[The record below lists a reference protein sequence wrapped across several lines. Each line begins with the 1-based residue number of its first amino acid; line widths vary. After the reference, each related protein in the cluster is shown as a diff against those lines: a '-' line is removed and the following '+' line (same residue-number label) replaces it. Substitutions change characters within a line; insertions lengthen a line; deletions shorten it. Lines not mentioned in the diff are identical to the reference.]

1 MDQRPTGGASVGSMG
16 LGPKHSRTQEV
27 ELSVTAIN
35 SADKDSDSD
44 IYPNGIKV
52 TKSVVQS

>member
-1 MDQRPTGGASVGSMG
+1 MDQRPTGGASVGSIG
-16 LGPKHSRTQEV
+16 FGPKNSRTQEV

-35 SADKDSDSD
+35 SADKASDSD